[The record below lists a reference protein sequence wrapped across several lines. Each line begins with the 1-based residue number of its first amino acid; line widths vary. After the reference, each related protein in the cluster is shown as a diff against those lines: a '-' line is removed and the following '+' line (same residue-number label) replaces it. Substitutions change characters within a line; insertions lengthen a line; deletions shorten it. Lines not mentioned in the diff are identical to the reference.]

1 MAASPEV
8 VVVPTGTA
16 NLASVLVGLERAG
29 ASPRV
34 SRDPRE
40 VSEAERVVLPGVG
53 TLAAAAEQI
62 RRAELEQPLADRVRR
77 RRPLLAI
84 CLGLQLLCDESEE
97 SPGFEGLGVVPGRV
111 TRFPGGVR
119 VPQLGWNR
127 IEPDPGCELLEAGY
141 VYFANSYRLER
152 APEGFAAAT
161 SDYGGPFV
169 AALEQGP
176 VLACQFH
183 PELSGELGLRLI
195 ERWLA
200 AADATGGAAC

>member
-1 MAASPEV
+1 VA
-8 VVVPTGTA
+8 
-16 NLASVLVGLERAG
+16 
-29 ASPRV
+29 
-34 SRDPRE
+34 
-40 VSEAERVVLPGVG
+40 EADRVVLPGVG

-62 RRAELEQPLADRVRR
+62 RQAGLEEPLADRVRES
-77 RRPLLAI
+77 RPLLAI

-111 TRFPGGVR
+111 TRFREGLR

-127 IEPDPGCELLEAGY
+127 IVPERGCELLEAGY
-141 VYFANSYRLER
+141 VYFANSYRLEL
-152 APEGFAAAT
+152 APSGFAAAT
-161 SDYGGPFV
+161 SDYGGSFV

-183 PELSGELGLRLI
+183 PELSGALGLRLI

-200 AADATGGAAC
+200 VSGGRGGAAC